1 MIRIKRILR
10 GSTGEQLDLKGR
22 VGGLRKK
29 AINICSESP
38 LVSLPFCEKGL
49 SPMLELTDDDAIDI
63 VLMMM
68 MMMMGDSR
76 VLTN

>member
-1 MIRIKRILR
+1 LR
-10 GSTGEQLDLKGR
+10 GSTGEQDLKGR

-49 SPMLELTDDDAIDI
+49 SPMLEPTDDEAIDI
-63 VLMMM
+63 VLTMV
-68 MMMMGDSR
+68 MMMGDSR

>member
-1 MIRIKRILR
+1 LR
-10 GSTGEQLDLKGR
+10 GSTGEQDLKGR

-68 MMMMGDSR
+68 MMMGDSR

>member
-1 MIRIKRILR
+1 M
-10 GSTGEQLDLKGR
+10 
-22 VGGLRKK
+22 GGIRKK

-49 SPMLELTDDDAIDI
+49 SLMLELTDGEAIDI
-63 VLMMM
+63 VQMMMMM
-68 MMMMGDSR
+68 MMMMGDSL